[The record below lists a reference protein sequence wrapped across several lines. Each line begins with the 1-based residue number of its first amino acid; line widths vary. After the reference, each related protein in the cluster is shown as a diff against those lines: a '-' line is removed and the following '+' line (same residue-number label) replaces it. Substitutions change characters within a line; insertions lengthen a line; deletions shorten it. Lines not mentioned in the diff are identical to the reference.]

1 MVYTL
6 KISGVKLDMVG
17 PVREP
22 YSRSYMKSLNDSVR
36 DLLEGL
42 DSVENLRTT
51 GSPDPS
57 GPAQLFDLFA

>member
-1 MVYTL
+1 
-6 KISGVKLDMVG
+6 
-17 PVREP
+17 
-22 YSRSYMKSLNDSVR
+22 MKSLNDSVM

-57 GPAQLFDLFA
+57 GPSQLFDLFA